1 MRILLLHDYRGN
13 RTGGELIKR
22 GEYASDDPRV
32 FGLAQYLVDNGH
44 ARVIT
49 PAKVQAAPVLVSTA
63 DEPTEAQEQA
73 LADDSE
79 AFEEIPHTRA
89 MKRKADK

>member
-13 RTGGELIKR
+13 KTGGELVKR
-22 GEYASDDPRV
+22 GEYDSDDPRV
-32 FGLAQYLVDNGH
+32 YGLAQYLVDNGH
-44 ARVIT
+44 ARVL
-49 PAKVQAAPVLVSTA
+49 AEAPVVNIDTA

-79 AFEEIPHTRA
+79 TFEEIPNTRA
-89 MKRKADK
+89 VRRKVK

>member
-13 RTGGELIKR
+13 RTGGELVKR
-22 GEYASDDPRV
+22 GEYASDDPRI

-44 ARVIT
+44 ARVVT
-49 PAKVQAAPVLVSTA
+49 PAKAQEAPALVSTA

-73 LADDSE
+73 IMDDSA
-79 AFEEIPHTRA
+79 AFEEIPNTRA
-89 MKRKADK
+89 MKRKGK